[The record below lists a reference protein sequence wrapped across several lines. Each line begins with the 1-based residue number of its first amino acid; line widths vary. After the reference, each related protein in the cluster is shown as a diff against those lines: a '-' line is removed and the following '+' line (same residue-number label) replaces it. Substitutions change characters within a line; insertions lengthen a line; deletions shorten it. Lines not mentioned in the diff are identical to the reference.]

1 MPYATRSCAVVD
13 FFTPIVC
20 HVIQREFRYNMASV
34 DVGVECRVKFFDSK
48 VVTKSPDSTICL
60 GETYHYYDVVSISIV
75 ELKDKQ
81 SSDNESI
88 FLSIK
93 IFGKCL
99 NEMKLY
105 NKLTMI
111 VPSDW
116 SCNLFAI
123 YLCENVMKNDNTLFV
138 YLNREKDDN
147 IGDVPGLNTLYKES
161 TSKLIFDAYSSLAKS
176 FVSGGK
182 Y

>member
-1 MPYATRSCAVVD
+1 MC
-13 FFTPIVC
+13 
-20 HVIQREFRYNMASV
+20 N
-34 DVGVECRVKFFDSK
+34 VKFFDTK
-48 VVTKSPDSTICL
+48 VVTKVPDFTLCL
-60 GETYHYYDVVSISIV
+60 WEINHYYDVVSISIV

-81 SSDNESI
+81 CSDNESI

-138 YLNREKDDN
+138 YLNPEKDDN

-161 TSKLIFDAYSSLAKS
+161 TSKSIFDAYSSLARS

>member
-1 MPYATRSCAVVD
+1 MPYATRSCAVID

-20 HVIQREFRYNMASV
+20 HVIQREFRYNMVSV
-34 DVGVECRVKFFDSK
+34 DVGVVCKVKFFDPK

-60 GETYHYYDVVSISIV
+60 RETYHYYDVVSISIV

-111 VPSDW
+111 VPSD
-116 SCNLFAI
+116 
-123 YLCENVMKNDNTLFV
+123 
-138 YLNREKDDN
+138 
-147 IGDVPGLNTLYKES
+147 
-161 TSKLIFDAYSSLAKS
+161 
-176 FVSGGK
+176 
-182 Y
+182 